1 MFEVSFISLQ
11 ARPQP
16 LHQPSSTSSTS
27 PPAFKHV
34 LNLSISLQA
43 RPQPLISLQARPQN
57 SFKTQ
62 HSIVDWTQIS
72 HVIIGH
78 DDKIMMQKSGYKLI
92 NYFNYCLQICQH
104 ENYITVTLLLC

>member
-16 LHQPSSTSSTS
+16 LHQPSSTSST
-27 PPAFKHV
+27 
-34 LNLSISLQA
+34 
-43 RPQPLISLQARPQN
+43 